1 MGRER
6 GGGGGG
12 GSGGEGWWGGC
23 ADRPISHYCEQQG
36 LIDEGWCW

>member
-1 MGRER
+1 MGRE
-6 GGGGGG
+6 GGGG
-12 GSGGEGWWGGC
+12 GSGGSGGGGGSR